1 MRAIDFDD
9 PNYSK
14 AQMQVRRD
22 IAPPTDQEGDALLAV
37 LRKKHAYQ
45 GVDLYAEPVYA
56 RSIAV
61 ELFIV
66 EDWRNRFIRPGSF

>member
-9 PNYSK
+9 LTCSK
-14 AQMQVRRD
+14 AQMQMPRG
-22 IAPPTDQEGDALLAV
+22 IAPPTDQEVDALLAV
-37 LRKKHAYQ
+37 LRQKHGYQ
-45 GVDLYAEPVYA
+45 SVDLYAEPVYG

-66 EDWRNRFIRPGSF
+66 ESWRASQPGSL